1 MQRWEI
7 LVVAAADCFFPSS
20 PWLLIIYLF
29 FLKDNGNALIVVPFC
44 VYGKF
49 NCLDF
54 MHVLCF
60 AAGACLRGA
69 RSCSPV
75 M

>member
-7 LVVAAADCFFPSS
+7 LVVAAADCFAVHNF
-20 PWLLIIYLF
+20 IF
-29 FLKDNGNALIVVPFC
+29 FLKDDGNALIVVPCC
-44 VYGKF
+44 VSGKF

-60 AAGACLRGA
+60 AAGACLKGA